1 MIEVCIGLLG
11 GILIGATGAGVGLLV
26 TPLLVLAGY
35 RPAVAIAVGLGALV
49 ASKFFGALL
58 HHQLGHWPGSATWIL
73 VVGGTGGAALTWW
86 ALHPWMA
93 ANGASTDAWLKRL
106 LGLALLAAA
115 FGLLLISRNGH
126 SQPVFDAEKRPT
138 VLFLL
143 GAGVGAPV
151 ALTSMGSGSL
161 LVPMLTLVTHWNVPQ
176 LAATSN
182 LFGCVVGVLTVAL
195 QARLGPFDWELFA
208 KVLGGLLPGVGM
220 GVLLSRV
227 IPRRWFARAVSIIA
241 IYLGGRLLL
250 G

>member
-1 MIEVCIGLLG
+1 MLEICVGLLG

-49 ASKFFGALL
+49 ASKFFGTLL
-58 HHQLGHWPGSATWIL
+58 HRQLGHWPGPATWIL
-73 VVGGTGGAALTWW
+73 VAGGTGGAALTWW
-86 ALHPWMA
+86 VLHPWISA
-93 ANGASTDAWLKRL
+93 SGASADIWLKRL

-115 FGLLLISRNGH
+115 CGLLLIHPNGH
-126 SQPVFDAEKRPT
+126 SQPLFDAEKRPT

-151 ALTSMGSGSL
+151 TLTSMGSGSF
-161 LVPMLTLVTHWNVPQ
+161 LVPMLTLVTDWSVPQ
-176 LAATSN
+176 LAASSN
-182 LFGCVVGVLTVAL
+182 LFGCVVGVLTVGL
-195 QARLGPFDWELFA
+195 HARLGLFDWGLFA
-208 KVLGGLLPGVGM
+208 KVLAGLLPGVGM

-227 IPRRWFARAVSIIA
+227 IPRRWFATAVGVTG
-241 IYLGGRLLL
+241 IYLGTRLLL

>member
-1 MIEVCIGLLG
+1 MLEICVGLLG

-58 HHQLGHWPGSATWIL
+58 HQQLGHWPGPATWVL
-73 VVGGTGGAALTWW
+73 VAGGTGGAALTWW

-93 ANGASTDAWLKRL
+93 ASGAGTDAWLKRL

-115 FGLLLISRNGH
+115 FGLLLIHRNGR

-151 ALTSMGSGSL
+151 TLTSMGSGSF
-161 LVPMLTLVTHWNVPQ
+161 LVPMLTLVTDWSVPQ

-182 LFGCVVGVLTVAL
+182 LFGCVVGILTVGL
-195 QARLGPFDWELFA
+195 HARLGLFDWGLFA

-220 GVLLSRV
+220 GVLLSRM
-227 IPRRWFARAVSIIA
+227 IPRRWFATAVSLVA
-241 IYLGGRLLL
+241 IYMGGRLLL

>member
-26 TPLLVLAGY
+26 TPLLVLAGH

-58 HHQLGHWPGSATWIL
+58 HQQLGHWPGSAMWIL
-73 VVGGTGGAALTWW
+73 VAGGTGAAALTWW

-93 ANGASTDAWLKRL
+93 ASGAGTDAWLKRL

-115 FGLLLISRNGH
+115 FGLLLIHRNGH

-143 GAGVGAPV
+143 GASVGAPV
-151 ALTSMGSGSL
+151 TLTSLGSGSF
-161 LVPMLTLVTHWNVPQ
+161 LVPMLTLVTDWNVPQ
-176 LAATSN
+176 LAMASN

-195 QARLGPFDWELFA
+195 HARLGLFDWRVFA
-208 KVLGGLLPGVGM
+208 MVLGGLLPGVGM

-227 IPRRWFARAVSIIA
+227 IPRRWFARAVSLVA
-241 IYLGGRLLL
+241 IYMGGRLLL